1 MYKIKSQEINFN
13 KEDIKIYKSNN
24 NSKLYCFEILYS
36 YFLNYKKFF
45 LNCTEINKNEII
57 KNFIPEDS
65 LIIIEIEKENN
76 FTYPSYANICSFYL
90 EKTSNLEFK
99 CDKISNC
106 SFQFCSEK
114 CMNENKEHINYHNNI
129 SNYFLKRTSL

>member
-1 MYKIKSQEINFN
+1 MYKIKSKEINFN
-13 KEDIKIYKSNN
+13 KEDIKIYKSND

-45 LNCTEINKNEII
+45 LNCAEIIKNEII

-65 LIIIEIEKENN
+65 LIIIEIEKNN
-76 FTYPSYANICSFYL
+76 FSSYANICSFYL

-99 CDKISNC
+99 CDKI
-106 SFQFCSEK
+106 
-114 CMNENKEHINYHNNI
+114 
-129 SNYFLKRTSL
+129 